1 VNPGPIPTAAIYDD
15 DAGNRRALC
24 AMVSRCGFEITS
36 SGHSAHEA
44 MIRLGVLA
52 PDLVIFELALAVSRG
67 LGVVADLRAVAPR
80 CDVILLADFEELRG
94 AALAAGAYELV
105 GKCDLRDLERS
116 LRRWVS
122 AGTAMERRPAPASS
136 SYSEESVTSSFQ
148 GTVR

>member
-52 PDLVIFELALAVSRG
+52 PDLRT
-67 LGVVADLRAVAPR
+67 VAPR